1 LNRKAE
7 GQLADTL
14 RDAMVAVLRE
24 GLDGP
29 AESGAFF
36 LNRGDRGLLA
46 SLDTLS
52 AQQASARPDGRA
64 SVAAHT
70 DHVRYGLAL
79 LNRWAAGEQDPWHD
93 ADFAASWKRQEVTDE
108 QWRTL
113 RQALANESRAWVQAI
128 SERRDWTTTELTEAL
143 ASVVHLGY
151 HFGAIRQLARAASGP
166 QANSP
171 SS

>member
-1 LNRKAE
+1 MNRRAE
-7 GQLADTL
+7 EQLADTL

-70 DHVRYGLAL
+70 DHVRY
-79 LNRWAAGEQDPWHD
+79 E
-93 ADFAASWKRQEVTDE
+93 
-108 QWRTL
+108 
-113 RQALANESRAWVQAI
+113 
-128 SERRDWTTTELTEAL
+128 
-143 ASVVHLGY
+143 
-151 HFGAIRQLARAASGP
+151 
-166 QANSP
+166 
-171 SS
+171 